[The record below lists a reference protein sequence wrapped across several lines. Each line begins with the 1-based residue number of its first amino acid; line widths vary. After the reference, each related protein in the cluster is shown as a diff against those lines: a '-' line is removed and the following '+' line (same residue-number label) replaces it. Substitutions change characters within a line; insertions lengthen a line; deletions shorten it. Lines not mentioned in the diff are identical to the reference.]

1 MNDFRQGSS
10 RASNSTLI
18 ELEDHQSGRG
28 RSSIKH
34 GIQPAE
40 FITIT
45 NPSHA
50 CPGMLITINRSQPP
64 ANGHAQ
70 QTISPV
76 PQVQPSGMFSPT
88 LYSHALKTHTPG
100 VAYALRTSPDPKVIA
115 NPIIPT
121 ATATKY
127 RFELDKIRAES
138 SRVASVFYHKYTHCG
153 YCGLSMTPVPFRVK
167 KKSQVHLTLRYS

>member
-50 CPGMLITINRSQPP
+50 CPGMLITINRLQPP

-76 PQVQPSGMFSPT
+76 PQLQPSGMLNPT

-100 VAYALRTSPDPKVIA
+100 VAYALRTSSDPKVSA
-115 NPIIPT
+115 NPIIRT

-127 RFELDKIRAES
+127 RFELNRIRVES
-138 SRVASVFYHKYTHCG
+138 SRKNFCHKYTRCG
-153 YCGLSMTPVPFRVK
+153 YSDLSMTPVPFHVK